1 MKAKKCEN
9 VKHRQSAIKSNKYE
23 TIKNGGSLKRKMLV
37 IDLEFLSK
45 KLGENARKLSL
56 KYDWHNLSKQVPKT
70 LISYI

>member
-1 MKAKKCEN
+1 M
-9 VKHRQSAIKSNKYE
+9 SE
-23 TIKNGGSLKRKMLV
+23 TIRNGGSLKRKMLV
-37 IDLEFLSK
+37 IGLEFLSK